1 METGELVVSTTTVI
15 RVLVLFVFLP
25 VGLISYWWLIPR
37 LTPANKR
44 LACGLLVA
52 QIFVIVMALEYR
64 PKSEFERWLWH
75 PDMEWNVP
83 SILSST
89 QLALV
94 GGVAL
99 ITAWLARAR
108 PAWQRVHLLA
118 IGLFILFLG
127 LDEFFSWKS
136 FTPGLQTSYI
146 RLGVAV
152 AVGTMIV
159 AAASPRRERIWLIC
173 LLTGFALI
181 ALGALVID
189 KVPRPCGSYGPL
201 RFDGCMRLY
210 IVEESLEFMG
220 SWLALVAMLG
230 AFSAT
235 EPTPKPLVRLALYAV
250 PVFWILFLTHY
261 SPSHDIEVSYPDQ
274 PASVKFES
282 GTHLYGSRM
291 ESGGLP
297 SSIILRLPDDAIT
310 LELGYSIHLVDQISG
325 DSIAS
330 RNDYVDRKDIVW
342 PKRRGYVPLY
352 RQSMEVEIPPQA
364 PVNRALWVVLLLW
377 REKDGDYVLQEILAS
392 DHRLL
397 SDTQVI
403 LDELII
409 PSPSASSSADA
420 LAVFDNGFTLD
431 AVELPEYAR
440 AGETLNIPVSWRSDV
455 KGSEDHVQFLHFGHE
470 ESGAWWVYDQ
480 QPLGPRL
487 PTRLWYS
494 GLADSES
501 GRCRS
506 PLTWRPGDIQS
517 LPGCIAQVIS
527 SACQL
532 AARMERLGLMPVCRW
547 ALSW

>member
-1 METGELVVSTTTVI
+1 MATGELVVSTTTVI
-15 RVLVLFVFLP
+15 RVLVLFVFVP
-25 VGLISYWWLIPR
+25 VGLISYWLVIPR

-44 LACGLLVA
+44 LASGFLVL

-108 PAWQRVHLLA
+108 PAWQRFHLFA

-127 LDEFFSWKS
+127 LDEYFSWKS

-159 AAASPRRERIWLIC
+159 AAASPRRERIWPIC

-261 SPSHDIEVSYPDQ
+261 SPSHDIEVSSPDR

-282 GTHLYGSRM
+282 GAHLFGYHLDN
-291 ESGGLP
+291 GGLP
-297 SSIILRLPDDAIT
+297 SSVILRLPNDAFASG
-310 LELGYSIHLVDQISG
+310 LGYSINLVDQVSG
-325 DSIAS
+325 DPIVS
-330 RNDYVDRKDIVW
+330 RNDYVDRREIVW

-352 RQSMEVEIPPQA
+352 RQNLDVEVPPQTPA
-364 PVNRALWVVLLLW
+364 NRALWIVLTLWRKQDDDFVYQRVLSSDRHLLSETQVVLGELT
-377 REKDGDYVLQEILAS
+377 LQTDSPALSTVPLA
-392 DHRLL
+392 
-397 SDTQVI
+397 I
-403 LDELII
+403 
-409 PSPSASSSADA
+409 
-420 LAVFDNGFTLD
+420 FDNGFALD
-431 AVELPEYAR
+431 AVDLPEYAR
-440 AGETLNIPVSWRSDV
+440 AGETLTIPVFLDSDV
-455 KGSEDHVQFLHFGHE
+455 RGREDHVQFLHFGHE
-470 ESGAWWVYDQ
+470 ESGTWWVYDQ
-480 QPLGPRL
+480 QPLGSRL

-494 GLADSES
+494 GLADSEIWQV
-501 GRCRS
+501 
-506 PLTWRPGDIQS
+506 PLPADLGARTIYS
-517 LPGCIAQVIS
+517 LYRAVS
-527 SACQL
+527 HA
-532 AARMERLGLMPVCRW
+532 
-547 ALSW
+547 